1 MAINRAVEV
10 AEAVRRALGGR
21 EELQVCSQVEALAL
35 ISLIVLQAGGM
46 DLGTRTT
53 MSTAAECASGVH
65 LVHGLRANICLADR
79 HGRIMGVIVIK

>member
-35 ISLIVLQAGGM
+35 ISLIVLQAGCM

-53 MSTAAECASGVH
+53 MSTAAECEFGDHGMRAEIS
-65 LVHGLRANICLADR
+65 LVDR
-79 HGRIMGVIVIK
+79 HGHVRGSIGIK